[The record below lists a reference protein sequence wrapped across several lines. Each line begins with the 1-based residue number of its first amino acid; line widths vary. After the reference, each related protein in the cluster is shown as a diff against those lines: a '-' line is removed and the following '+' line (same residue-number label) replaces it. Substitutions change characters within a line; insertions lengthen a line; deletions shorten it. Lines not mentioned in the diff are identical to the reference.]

1 MLLSSFFKDSSDIF
15 ININKP
21 KSVIQQVSSDDLKIE
36 HYTPITKYTFYEA
49 DDWNVRVICEL
60 KNIGSVPKENFSARF
75 LERSFELKIKNYNGK
90 NWNFGIGRTM
100 NKLNPEGIKN
110 L

>member
-1 MLLSSFFKDSSDIF
+1 
-15 ININKP
+15 
-21 KSVIQQVSSDDLKIE
+21 
-36 HYTPITKYTFYEA
+36 
-49 DDWNVRVICEL
+49 L

-75 LERSFELKIKNYNGK
+75 LERSFELKIRNYNGK